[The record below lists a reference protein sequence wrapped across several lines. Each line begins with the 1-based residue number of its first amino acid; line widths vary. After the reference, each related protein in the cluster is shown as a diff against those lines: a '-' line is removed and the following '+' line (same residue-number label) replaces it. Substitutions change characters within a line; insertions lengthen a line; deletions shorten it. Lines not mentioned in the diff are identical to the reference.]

1 MNTREQDLAAALLWL
16 RNHFDLNDFAPEL
29 KPEVLDRIDRVLAD
43 GPPTTGAMSTAF
55 REKYP
60 RKGTGTG

>member
-16 RNHFDLNDFAPEL
+16 RNHYEFKDKADVEV
-29 KPEVLDRIDRVLAD
+29 EVLARIDSVLAD
-43 GPPTTGAMSTAF
+43 GPPITGAMSTAF